1 MKKRNYTVA
10 AVGTALAA
18 LLLLTGCE
26 STDEVSVSISPSHT
40 RLGVNQSVTLTAS
53 GGHTYRWSLAA
64 PTGGPNNPATAK
76 TDNGEPSSTGG
87 TNNQA
92 TAKTNNPATAKTDNE
107 VLSSTVNG
115 VLSSTVGERVTYRAL
130 KSGVTQ
136 TVTCYATG
144 PGGQTTAIAPGQAT
158 IVQQ

>member
-10 AVGTALAA
+10 AVGTALVA

-64 PTGGPNNPATAK
+64 PTGGTNNPVTAK
-76 TDNGEPSSTGG
+76 TDNG
-87 TNNQA
+87 
-92 TAKTNNPATAKTDNE
+92 
-107 VLSSTVNG
+107 VLSSTG
-115 VLSSTVGERVTYRAL
+115 GERVTYRAL
-130 KSGVTQ
+130 KSGVQ

>member
-53 GGHTYRWSLAA
+53 GGHTYRWSLGAS
-64 PTGGPNNPATAK
+64 TGGPNNPATAK
-76 TDNGEPSSTGG
+76 T
-87 TNNQA
+87 NNQA
-92 TAKTNNPATAKTDNE
+92 TAKTNNQATAKTDNG

>member
-53 GGHTYRWSLAA
+53 GGHTYRWSLGAS
-64 PTGGPNNPATAK
+64 TGGPNNPATAK
-76 TDNGEPSSTGG
+76 

-92 TAKTNNPATAKTDNE
+92 TAKTNNPATAKTNNQATAKTDNG

>member
-53 GGHTYRWSLAA
+53 GGHTYRWSLGAS
-64 PTGGPNNPATAK
+64 TGGPNNPATAK
-76 TDNGEPSSTGG
+76 TDNG
-87 TNNQA
+87 
-92 TAKTNNPATAKTDNE
+92 

>member
-53 GGHTYRWSLAA
+53 GGHTYRWSLGAS
-64 PTGGPNNPATAK
+64 TGGPTNPATAK
-76 TDNGEPSSTGG
+76 

-92 TAKTNNPATAKTDNE
+92 TAKTDNG

>member
-76 TDNGEPSSTGG
+76 PT
-87 TNNQA
+87 NQA
-92 TAKTNNPATAKTDNE
+92 TAKPDNG

>member
-18 LLLLTGCE
+18 LLLLTGCG

-53 GGHTYRWSLAA
+53 GGHTYRWSLGAA
-64 PTGGPNNPATAK
+64 TGGPNNPATAK
-76 TDNGEPSSTGG
+76 T
-87 TNNQA
+87 NNQA
-92 TAKTNNPATAKTDNE
+92 TAKTDNG

>member
-53 GGHTYRWSLAA
+53 GGHTYRWSLGAS
-64 PTGGPNNPATAK
+64 TGGPNNPATAK
-76 TDNGEPSSTGG
+76 T
-87 TNNQA
+87 NNQA
-92 TAKTNNPATAKTDNE
+92 TAKTNNG

>member
-53 GGHTYRWSLAA
+53 GGHTYRWSLGAS
-64 PTGGPNNPATAK
+64 TGGTNNPATAK
-76 TDNGEPSSTGG
+76 

-92 TAKTNNPATAKTDNE
+92 TAKTDNG

>member
-10 AVGTALAA
+10 AVGTALVA

-64 PTGGPNNPATAK
+64 STGGTNNPATAK
-76 TDNGEPSSTGG
+76 TDNG
-87 TNNQA
+87 
-92 TAKTNNPATAKTDNE
+92 
-107 VLSSTVNG
+107 VLSSTG
-115 VLSSTVGERVTYRAL
+115 GERVTYRAL

>member
-53 GGHTYRWSLAA
+53 GGHTYRWSLGAS
-64 PTGGPNNPATAK
+64 TGGPNNPATAK
-76 TDNGEPSSTGG
+76 T
-87 TNNQA
+87 NNQA
-92 TAKTNNPATAKTDNE
+92 TAKTDNG

>member
-53 GGHTYRWSLAA
+53 GGHTYRWSLGAS
-64 PTGGPNNPATAK
+64 TGGPTNNPATAK
-76 TDNGEPSSTGG
+76 

-92 TAKTNNPATAKTDNE
+92 TAKTDNG

>member
-10 AVGTALAA
+10 AVGTALVA

-53 GGHTYRWSLAA
+53 GGHTYRWSLGAS
-64 PTGGPNNPATAK
+64 TGGTNNPATAK
-76 TDNGEPSSTGG
+76 TDNG
-87 TNNQA
+87 
-92 TAKTNNPATAKTDNE
+92 
-107 VLSSTVNG
+107 VLSSTG
-115 VLSSTVGERVTYRAL
+115 GERVTYRAL
-130 KSGVTQ
+130 KSGVQ

>member
-10 AVGTALAA
+10 AVGTALVA

-64 PTGGPNNPATAK
+64 STGGTNNPATAK
-76 TDNGEPSSTGG
+76 TDNGVPSSTGG
-87 TNNQA
+87 TNN
-92 TAKTNNPATAKTDNE
+92 PVTAKTD
-107 VLSSTVNG
+107 NG
-115 VLSSTVGERVTYRAL
+115 VLSSTGGERVTYRAL

>member
-53 GGHTYRWSLAA
+53 GGHTYRWSLGAS
-64 PTGGPNNPATAK
+64 TGGPNNPATAK
-76 TDNGEPSSTGG
+76 T
-87 TNNQA
+87 NNQA
-92 TAKTNNPATAKTDNE
+92 TAKTD
-107 VLSSTVNG
+107 NG

>member
-53 GGHTYRWSLAA
+53 GGHTYRWSLGAS
-64 PTGGPNNPATAK
+64 TGGPNNPATAK
-76 TDNGEPSSTGG
+76 T
-87 TNNQA
+87 NNQA
-92 TAKTNNPATAKTDNE
+92 TAKT
-107 VLSSTVNG
+107 
-115 VLSSTVGERVTYRAL
+115 
-130 KSGVTQ
+130 
-136 TVTCYATG
+136 
-144 PGGQTTAIAPGQAT
+144 
-158 IVQQ
+158 

>member
-10 AVGTALAA
+10 AVGTALVA

-53 GGHTYRWSLAA
+53 GGHTYRWSLGAS
-64 PTGGPNNPATAK
+64 TGGPNNPATAK
-76 TDNGEPSSTGG
+76 T
-87 TNNQA
+87 NNQA
-92 TAKTNNPATAKTDNE
+92 TAKTDNG